1 VLENT
6 AGGGHLV
13 VLLLIALVT
22 IGALVVLW
30 RDRTRR
36 DLVKVLWTVV
46 IVVIP
51 IVGALGFF
59 VNFGL
64 GKLVDRLDRRAA

>member
-1 VLENT
+1 MLGNV
-6 AGGGHLV
+6 AVGHLI

-36 DLVKVLWTVV
+36 DLGKVLWTVV

-51 IVGALGFF
+51 VVGALGFF
-59 VNFGL
+59 VNYGL
-64 GKLVDRLDRRAA
+64 GKLADRLDRRAA

>member
-36 DLVKVLWTVV
+36 ELVKVLWTVV
-46 IVVIP
+46 IVVVP

-59 VNFGL
+59 VDFGL
-64 GKLVDRLDRRAA
+64 GKLVDRLDRRVT

>member
-1 VLENT
+1 MFGNV
-6 AGGGHLV
+6 AVGGHLV

-36 DLVKVLWTVV
+36 DLAKIVWTVV

-51 IVGALGFF
+51 AVGALGFF
-59 VNFGL
+59 VNHGL
-64 GKLVDRLDRRAA
+64 GKLADRLNRRAA